1 MHSQAISSVAG
12 AQLICDAFTRWSN
25 EFHALTENARSRFE
39 RREWQGAQQDSVSR
53 LALYERLV
61 KQCVSLLRLQLG
73 DSEVSR
79 EKWSQIKDAFHNKV
93 KKRNDVELALTF
105 FSSVARRLF
114 NTVGVDPEIEFLDK
128 PNVSVSTEFVVR
140 KFKRTESIVE
150 LLAQLFSTYS
160 FSVPYE
166 NIERD
171 TLLVAGEIKRK
182 VAEETIEGLE
192 VAVPLF
198 FRNKAAYLVGQLI
211 TTQGRMPFI
220 LPFLNDAK
228 RDGVTIDAVLLT
240 EDDASTVFSFTRSYF
255 SARPVITPRELVAF
269 LQLVMPR
276 KPVSDLYISIGY
288 HKRAKTELYRS
299 LLHRLDTTE
308 EKFDFAPGA
317 RGMVMIVFNM
327 PSADFVFKVLRDQF
341 DYPKLITRQE
351 VMAKYQ
357 FVFEHDRAGRL
368 IDAQEFTY
376 LEFER
381 QRFSEQLLE
390 ELRLN
395 ATESVEV
402 REESVVV
409 RHLYTERYV
418 TPLDVY
424 LREVGTELAIQAVLD
439 YGAAVRDL
447 AATGVFP
454 GDLLLKNFGV
464 TRHGRVVFYDYD
476 EIAMITDCRFRR
488 LPKPRDMHEELSAV
502 PWFAVNEGDVFP
514 EEFQSFLGLTGELR
528 NKFISVHGCLL
539 DVDFWVQ
546 MQEELRAGTLIDVFP
561 YSSDKHLLASEREQS
576 ANFPEGLTKY
586 A

>member
-1 MHSQAISSVAG
+1 MSGSADLIIRGMHSQTISSIAG
-12 AQLICDAFTRWSN
+12 TQIICDAFERWFN
-25 EFHALTENARSRFE
+25 EFHALTENARLRFE

-53 LALYERLV
+53 LALYERRV
-61 KQCVSLLRLQLG
+61 NQCVSLLSLKLG
-73 DSEVSR
+73 NPKVSR
-79 EKWSQIKDAFHNKV
+79 SKWFQIKGAFHDKV
-93 KKRNDVELALTF
+93 EKRNDVELALTF

-114 NTVGVDPEIEFLDK
+114 DTVGVDSEIEFLDN
-128 PNVSVSTEFVVR
+128 PNVSVGTALVVR
-140 KFKRTESIVE
+140 KFKRTESTVA
-150 LLAQLFSTYS
+150 LLARLFSAYS
-160 FSVPYE
+160 FTVPYE

-182 VAEETIEGLE
+182 VTEETIEGLE

-211 TTQGRMPFI
+211 TTQGRIPFI

-228 RDGVTIDAVLLT
+228 RNGVTIDAVLLT
-240 EDDASTVFSFTRSYF
+240 EDDASIVFSFTRSYF
-255 SARPVITPRELVAF
+255 SADTDRPRELVAF

-288 HKRAKTELYRS
+288 HKRAKTELYRA
-299 LLHRLDTTE
+299 LLHRLDTTKA
-308 EKFDFAPGA
+308 KFDFAPGA
-317 RGMVMIVFNM
+317 RGMVMIVFTM
-327 PSADFVFKVLRDQF
+327 PSADFVFKVFRDQF

-368 IDAQEFTY
+368 VDAQEFTY

-381 QRFSEQLLE
+381 QRFSEQLLK

-395 ATESVEV
+395 ATKSVEV
-402 REESVVV
+402 REDSVVV

-424 LREVGTELAIQAVLD
+424 LREVETALAIQAVLD

-447 AATGVFP
+447 AATGIFP

-476 EIAMITDCRFRR
+476 EISMITDCTFRR
-488 LPKPRDMHEELSAV
+488 LPKPRDMQEELAAI
-502 PWFAVNEGDVFP
+502 PWFTVNEGDVFP

-546 MQEELRAGTLIDVFP
+546 MQEKLRTGTVIDVFP
-561 YSSDKHLLASEREQS
+561 YSSDKHLLALERE
-576 ANFPEGLTKY
+576 
-586 A
+586 